1 MPPPAPAG
9 AAFVALRLF
18 LPFAL
23 GNLLAS
29 LYRNVNKVLA
39 PAMEQ
44 ELAIGDAA
52 VGAFTSAY
60 FLAFALVQL
69 PLGLALDRFGPRRT
83 QAVLLAVAATGAM
96 LFALA
101 DDGLTL
107 ALAEGLIGI
116 GVAGAMMAAFKLF
129 ALWLPKP
136 KLALANGLL
145 LACGGLGGM
154 IASAPAAAAA
164 EVLGWHGLYHLLAAA
179 TAGVAVLI
187 CLAVPERRGA
197 DEGGGRQLR
206 GLVFVLRSRL
216 FWQVAPLA
224 MTAQAV
230 WLSMQMLWFAP
241 WLRDVAGLAGSA
253 AADTLFA
260 GGAGVVAGYVG
271 LGWLAS
277 RLERNGISAGHTAAA
292 GTALFIAVQLPI
304 ALGWPLPAWMPVVAF
319 LFSGTAPLIFHA
331 WLSQGFGPALAGRAN
346 TSLTLL
352 AFALTSLFHV
362 SAGWVLERFP
372 AADGGHTGLGYL
384 VVFGAWI
391 AGQAAAFAWFLAAG
405 RGADGQ
411 RSRRRPAP
419 LARARR

>member
-1 MPPPAPAG
+1 M
-9 AAFVALRLF
+9 ALRLF

-52 VGAFTSAY
+52 VGAFTAAY

-83 QAVLLAVAATGAM
+83 QAALLAVAAAGAV

-101 DDGLTL
+101 GDDLTL

-136 KLALANGLL
+136 RLALANGLL

-154 IASAPAAAAA
+154 IASSPAAAAA
-164 EVLGWHGLYHLLAAA
+164 EALGWHGLYFLLAAA
-179 TAGVAVLI
+179 TAGVALLI
-187 CLAVPERRGA
+187 CLAVPERR
-197 DEGGGRQLR
+197 DEDRGRQLR
-206 GLVFVLRSRL
+206 GLVFILRSRL
-216 FWQVAPLA
+216 FWRVAPLA

-230 WLSMQMLWFAP
+230 WLSMQMLWLGP
-241 WLRDVAGLAGSA
+241 WLRDAAGLAGSA
-253 AADTLFA
+253 AADVLFA
-260 GGAGVVAGYVG
+260 GGVGVVAGYVG

-292 GTALFIAVQLPI
+292 GTALFIVAQLPI

-331 WLSQGFGPALAGRAN
+331 WLSQRFGPALAGRAN

-352 AFALTSLFHV
+352 AFALTSFFHV

-372 AADGGHTGLGYL
+372 AADGGHAGLGYL
-384 VVFGAWI
+384 VVFGGWI
-391 AGQAAAFAWFLAAG
+391 AVQTAAFAWFLAAG
-405 RGADGQ
+405 RWPGGQ
-411 RSRRRPAP
+411 RSRRRPTP
-419 LARARR
+419 LASARR